1 MKKTF
6 YVTTPIYY
14 PSGKFHIGTA
24 YSTVVAD
31 SLKRYNK
38 LKGKESYMLTGT
50 DEHGQKI
57 EIKAQESGETPQQ
70 YVDKMAAMAKELWAK
85 MDIQY
90 DDFIRTTDE
99 RHEKVVQKIFDKFME
114 QGDIYK
120 GEYEGLYCVP
130 CETFFT
136 QTQLVDGKCP
146 DCGREVVPMKEEAY
160 FFNMK
165 KYADRLLK
173 YYDEHPDFVKPEYR
187 KKETYQQDSTG
198 VILDVSIM
206 SGFETITRLGG
217 YILIFS
223 LLFTGFYHYW
233 PFCSQ
238 NKILLTSP
246 IELTTG
252 LHQIAQSA
260 FSWKIKYITSM
271 TLTAFGGFCVMF
283 QTKSVLE
290 EKLSILPYIFAK
302 CLNASLVFLF
312 LVLSNII

>member
-1 MKKTF
+1 MKQRIITLFCICLLLFLLVHPEEALLSAKD
-6 YVTTPIYY
+6 
-14 PSGKFHIGTA
+14 GM
-24 YSTVVAD
+24 
-31 SLKRYNK
+31 SLWLNVMIPT
-38 LKGKESYMLTGT
+38 LLPFLILTGILLKT
-50 DEHGQKI
+50 GNIPQLLEPL
-57 EIKAQESGETPQQ
+57 TPFWKHFFGISPAGA
-70 YVDKMAAMAKELWAK
+70 YVLILGFLCGYPMGAKLAHDLYINHQISQRE
-85 MDIQY
+85 
-90 DDFIRTTDE
+90 
-99 RHEKVVQKIFDKFME
+99 
-114 QGDIYK
+114 
-120 GEYEGLYCVP
+120 GEYLLTFSCNASPAFIFSYLSQNILEGKIPPHSLLLILLSADFVCML
-130 CETFFT
+130 FFRF
-136 QTQLVDGKCP
+136 LVYHGNT
-146 DCGREVVPMKEEAY
+146 VSS
-160 FFNMK
+160 
-165 KYADRLLK
+165 
-173 YYDEHPDFVKPEYR
+173 VKPEYR

>member
-1 MKKTF
+1 MKQRIITLFCICLLLFLLVHPEEALLSAKD
-6 YVTTPIYY
+6 
-14 PSGKFHIGTA
+14 GM
-24 YSTVVAD
+24 
-31 SLKRYNK
+31 SLWLNVMIPT
-38 LKGKESYMLTGT
+38 LLPFLILTGILLKT
-50 DEHGQKI
+50 GNI
-57 EIKAQESGETPQQ
+57 PQLLEPLAPFWKHFFGISPAGA
-70 YVDKMAAMAKELWAK
+70 YVLILGFLCGYPMGAKLAHDLYINHQISQRE
-85 MDIQY
+85 
-90 DDFIRTTDE
+90 
-99 RHEKVVQKIFDKFME
+99 
-114 QGDIYK
+114 
-120 GEYEGLYCVP
+120 GEYLLTFSCNASPAFIFSYLSQNILEGKIPPHSLLLILLSANFVCML
-130 CETFFT
+130 FFRF
-136 QTQLVDGKCP
+136 LVYHGNT
-146 DCGREVVPMKEEAY
+146 VSS
-160 FFNMK
+160 
-165 KYADRLLK
+165 
-173 YYDEHPDFVKPEYR
+173 VKPEYR

>member
-1 MKKTF
+1 MKQRIITLFCICLLLFLLVHPEEALLSAKD
-6 YVTTPIYY
+6 
-14 PSGKFHIGTA
+14 GM
-24 YSTVVAD
+24 
-31 SLKRYNK
+31 SLWLNVMIPT
-38 LKGKESYMLTGT
+38 LLPFLILTGILLKT
-50 DEHGQKI
+50 GN
-57 EIKAQESGETPQQ
+57 SPQLLEPLAPFWKHFFGISPAGA
-70 YVDKMAAMAKELWAK
+70 YVLILGFLCGYPMGAKLAHDLYINHQISQRE
-85 MDIQY
+85 
-90 DDFIRTTDE
+90 
-99 RHEKVVQKIFDKFME
+99 
-114 QGDIYK
+114 
-120 GEYEGLYCVP
+120 GEYLLTFSCNASPAFIFSYLSQNILEGKIPPHSLLLILLSADFVCML
-130 CETFFT
+130 FFRF
-136 QTQLVDGKCP
+136 LVYHGNT
-146 DCGREVVPMKEEAY
+146 VSS
-160 FFNMK
+160 
-165 KYADRLLK
+165 
-173 YYDEHPDFVKPEYR
+173 VKPEYR

>member
-1 MKKTF
+1 MKQRIITLFCICLLLFLLVHPEEALLSAKD
-6 YVTTPIYY
+6 
-14 PSGKFHIGTA
+14 GM
-24 YSTVVAD
+24 
-31 SLKRYNK
+31 SLWLNVMIPT
-38 LKGKESYMLTGT
+38 LLPFLILTGILLKT
-50 DEHGQKI
+50 GNI
-57 EIKAQESGETPQQ
+57 PQFLEPLAPFWKHFFGISPAGA
-70 YVDKMAAMAKELWAK
+70 YVLILGFLCGYPMGAKLAHDLYINHQISQRE
-85 MDIQY
+85 
-90 DDFIRTTDE
+90 
-99 RHEKVVQKIFDKFME
+99 
-114 QGDIYK
+114 
-120 GEYEGLYCVP
+120 GEYLLTFSCNASPAFIFSYLSQNILEGKIPPHSLLLILLSADFVCML
-130 CETFFT
+130 FFRF
-136 QTQLVDGKCP
+136 LVYHGNT
-146 DCGREVVPMKEEAY
+146 VSS
-160 FFNMK
+160 
-165 KYADRLLK
+165 
-173 YYDEHPDFVKPEYR
+173 VKPEYR

>member
-1 MKKTF
+1 MKQRIITLFCICLLLFLLVHPEEALLSAKD
-6 YVTTPIYY
+6 
-14 PSGKFHIGTA
+14 GM
-24 YSTVVAD
+24 
-31 SLKRYNK
+31 SLWLNVMIPT
-38 LKGKESYMLTGT
+38 LLPFLILTGILLKT
-50 DEHGQKI
+50 GNI
-57 EIKAQESGETPQQ
+57 PQLLEPLAPFWKHFFGISPAGA
-70 YVDKMAAMAKELWAK
+70 YVLILGFLCGNPMGAKLAHDLYINHQISQRE
-85 MDIQY
+85 
-90 DDFIRTTDE
+90 
-99 RHEKVVQKIFDKFME
+99 
-114 QGDIYK
+114 
-120 GEYEGLYCVP
+120 GEYLLTFSCNASPAFIFSYLSQNILEGKIPPHSLLLILLSADFVCML
-130 CETFFT
+130 FFRF
-136 QTQLVDGKCP
+136 LVYHGNT
-146 DCGREVVPMKEEAY
+146 VSS
-160 FFNMK
+160 
-165 KYADRLLK
+165 
-173 YYDEHPDFVKPEYR
+173 VKPEYR

>member
-1 MKKTF
+1 MKQRIITLFCICLLLFLLVHPEEALLSAKD
-6 YVTTPIYY
+6 
-14 PSGKFHIGTA
+14 GM
-24 YSTVVAD
+24 
-31 SLKRYNK
+31 SLWLNVMIPT
-38 LKGKESYMLTGT
+38 LLPFLILTGILLKT
-50 DEHGQKI
+50 GNI
-57 EIKAQESGETPQQ
+57 PQLLEPLAPFWKHFFGISPAGA
-70 YVDKMAAMAKELWAK
+70 YVLILGFLCGYPMGAKLAHDLYINHQISQRE
-85 MDIQY
+85 
-90 DDFIRTTDE
+90 
-99 RHEKVVQKIFDKFME
+99 
-114 QGDIYK
+114 
-120 GEYEGLYCVP
+120 GEYLLTFSCNASPAFIFSYLSQNILEGKIPPHSLLLILLSADFVCML
-130 CETFFT
+130 FFRF
-136 QTQLVDGKCP
+136 LVYRGNT
-146 DCGREVVPMKEEAY
+146 VSS
-160 FFNMK
+160 
-165 KYADRLLK
+165 
-173 YYDEHPDFVKPEYR
+173 VKPEYR

-290 EKLSILPYIFAK
+290 ERLSILPYIFAK

-312 LVLSNII
+312 LVLANII

>member
-1 MKKTF
+1 MKQRIITLFCICLLLFLLVHPEEALLSAKD
-6 YVTTPIYY
+6 
-14 PSGKFHIGTA
+14 GM
-24 YSTVVAD
+24 
-31 SLKRYNK
+31 SLWLNVMIPT
-38 LKGKESYMLTGT
+38 LLPFLILTGILLKT
-50 DEHGQKI
+50 GNI
-57 EIKAQESGETPQQ
+57 PQLLEPLAPFWKHFFGISPAGA
-70 YVDKMAAMAKELWAK
+70 YVLILGFLCGYPMGAKLAHDLYINHQISQRE
-85 MDIQY
+85 
-90 DDFIRTTDE
+90 
-99 RHEKVVQKIFDKFME
+99 
-114 QGDIYK
+114 
-120 GEYEGLYCVP
+120 GEYLLTFSCNASPAFIFSYLSQNILEGKIPPHSLLLILLSADFVCML
-130 CETFFT
+130 FFRF
-136 QTQLVDGKCP
+136 LVYHGNT
-146 DCGREVVPMKEEAY
+146 VSS
-160 FFNMK
+160 
-165 KYADRLLK
+165 
-173 YYDEHPDFVKPEYR
+173 VKPEYR

-260 FSWKIKYITSM
+260 FSWKFKYITSM

>member
-1 MKKTF
+1 MKSKILTLF
-6 YVTTPIYY
+6 SICLLLFLLLHPDEGLLGARDGLTLWLNVMLPTLLPFLIFTGILLKAGNLTKLLNPFSLLWEKCFGLSPAGAYVLILGFLCGY
-14 PSGKFHIGTA
+14 PMGAKIAHDLYINDQISKKEGEYLLSFSCNA
-24 YSTVVAD
+24 SPAFVV
-31 SLKRYNK
+31 
-38 LKGKESYMLTGT
+38 SYLTGSILQNRIHPMQIVLILLT
-50 DEHGQKI
+50 ADLFCMLFFRFLIYHGNTL
-57 EIKAQESGETPQQ
+57 TP
-70 YVDKMAAMAKELWAK
+70 AK
-85 MDIQY
+85 
-90 DDFIRTTDE
+90 
-99 RHEKVVQKIFDKFME
+99 
-114 QGDIYK
+114 
-120 GEYEGLYCVP
+120 
-130 CETFFT
+130 
-136 QTQLVDGKCP
+136 
-146 DCGREVVPMKEEAY
+146 
-160 FFNMK
+160 
-165 KYADRLLK
+165 
-173 YYDEHPDFVKPEYR
+173 VKSI

-233 PFCSQ
+233 PFWNQ

>member
-1 MKKTF
+1 MKQRIITLFCICLLLFLLVHPEEALLSAKD
-6 YVTTPIYY
+6 
-14 PSGKFHIGTA
+14 GM
-24 YSTVVAD
+24 
-31 SLKRYNK
+31 SLWLNVMIPT
-38 LKGKESYMLTGT
+38 LLPFLILTGILLKT
-50 DEHGQKI
+50 GNIPQILEPL
-57 EIKAQESGETPQQ
+57 TPFWKHFFGISPAGA
-70 YVDKMAAMAKELWAK
+70 YVLILGFLCGYPMGAKLVHDLYINHQISQRE
-85 MDIQY
+85 
-90 DDFIRTTDE
+90 
-99 RHEKVVQKIFDKFME
+99 
-114 QGDIYK
+114 
-120 GEYEGLYCVP
+120 GEYLLTFSCNASPAFIFSYLSQNILEGKIPPHSLLLILLSADFVCML
-130 CETFFT
+130 FFRF
-136 QTQLVDGKCP
+136 LVYHGNT
-146 DCGREVVPMKEEAY
+146 VSS
-160 FFNMK
+160 
-165 KYADRLLK
+165 
-173 YYDEHPDFVKPEYR
+173 VKPEYR

>member
-1 MKKTF
+1 MKQRIITLFCICLLLFLLVHPEEAFLSAKD
-6 YVTTPIYY
+6 
-14 PSGKFHIGTA
+14 GM
-24 YSTVVAD
+24 
-31 SLKRYNK
+31 SLWLNVMIPT
-38 LKGKESYMLTGT
+38 LLPFLILTGILLKT
-50 DEHGQKI
+50 GNI
-57 EIKAQESGETPQQ
+57 PQLLEPLAPFWKHFFGISPAGA
-70 YVDKMAAMAKELWAK
+70 YVLILGFLCGYPMGAKLAHDLYINHQISQRE
-85 MDIQY
+85 
-90 DDFIRTTDE
+90 
-99 RHEKVVQKIFDKFME
+99 
-114 QGDIYK
+114 
-120 GEYEGLYCVP
+120 GEYLLTFSCNASPAFIFSYLSQNILEGKVP
-130 CETFFT
+130 
-136 QTQLVDGKCP
+136 P
-146 DCGREVVPMKEEAY
+146 HS
-160 FFNMK
+160 
-165 KYADRLLK
+165 LLLLLLSA
-173 YYDEHPDFVKPEYR
+173 DFVCMLFFRFLVYHGNTVSSVEPESR

-233 PFCSQ
+233 PFWNQ

>member
-1 MKKTF
+1 MKQRIITLFCICLLLFLLVHPEEALLSAKD
-6 YVTTPIYY
+6 
-14 PSGKFHIGTA
+14 GM
-24 YSTVVAD
+24 
-31 SLKRYNK
+31 SLWLNVMIPT
-38 LKGKESYMLTGT
+38 LLPFLILTGILLKT
-50 DEHGQKI
+50 GNI
-57 EIKAQESGETPQQ
+57 PQLLEPLAPFWKHFFGISPAGA
-70 YVDKMAAMAKELWAK
+70 YVLILGFLCGYPMGAKLAHDLYINHQISQRE
-85 MDIQY
+85 
-90 DDFIRTTDE
+90 
-99 RHEKVVQKIFDKFME
+99 
-114 QGDIYK
+114 
-120 GEYEGLYCVP
+120 GEYLLTFSCNASPAFIFSYLSQNILEGKIPPHSLLLILLSADFVCML
-130 CETFFT
+130 FFRF
-136 QTQLVDGKCP
+136 LVYHGNT
-146 DCGREVVPMKEEAY
+146 VSS
-160 FFNMK
+160 
-165 KYADRLLK
+165 
-173 YYDEHPDFVKPEYR
+173 VKPEYR
-187 KKETYQQDSTG
+187 KKETYQQYSTG

>member
-1 MKKTF
+1 MKQRIITLFCICLLLFLLVHPEEALLSAKD
-6 YVTTPIYY
+6 
-14 PSGKFHIGTA
+14 GM
-24 YSTVVAD
+24 
-31 SLKRYNK
+31 SLWLNVMIPT
-38 LKGKESYMLTGT
+38 LLPFLILTGILLKT
-50 DEHGQKI
+50 GNI
-57 EIKAQESGETPQQ
+57 PQLLEPLAPFWKHFFGISPAGA
-70 YVDKMAAMAKELWAK
+70 YVLILGFLCGYPMGAKLAHDLYINHQISQRE
-85 MDIQY
+85 
-90 DDFIRTTDE
+90 
-99 RHEKVVQKIFDKFME
+99 
-114 QGDIYK
+114 
-120 GEYEGLYCVP
+120 GEYLLTFSCNASPAFIFSYLSQNILEGKIP
-130 CETFFT
+130 
-136 QTQLVDGKCP
+136 P
-146 DCGREVVPMKEEAY
+146 HS
-160 FFNMK
+160 
-165 KYADRLLK
+165 LLLILLSA
-173 YYDEHPDFVKPEYR
+173 DFVCMLFFRFLVYHGNTVSSIKPEYR

>member
-1 MKKTF
+1 MKQRIITLFCICLLLFLLVHPEEALLSAKD
-6 YVTTPIYY
+6 
-14 PSGKFHIGTA
+14 GM
-24 YSTVVAD
+24 
-31 SLKRYNK
+31 SLWLNVMIPT
-38 LKGKESYMLTGT
+38 LLPFLILTGILLKT
-50 DEHGQKI
+50 GNI
-57 EIKAQESGETPQQ
+57 PQLLEPLAPFWKHFFGISPAGA
-70 YVDKMAAMAKELWAK
+70 YVLILGFLCGYPMGAKLAHDLYINHQISQRE
-85 MDIQY
+85 
-90 DDFIRTTDE
+90 
-99 RHEKVVQKIFDKFME
+99 
-114 QGDIYK
+114 
-120 GEYEGLYCVP
+120 GEYLLTFSCNASPAFIFSYLSQNILEGKIPPHSLLLILLSADFVCML
-130 CETFFT
+130 FFRF
-136 QTQLVDGKCP
+136 LVYHGNT
-146 DCGREVVPMKEEAY
+146 VSS
-160 FFNMK
+160 
-165 KYADRLLK
+165 
-173 YYDEHPDFVKPEYR
+173 VKPEYR

-233 PFCSQ
+233 PVCSQ

>member
-1 MKKTF
+1 MLPTLLPFLIFTGILLKAGNLTKLLNPFSLLWEKCFGLSPAGAYVLILGFLCGYPMGAKIAHDLYINDQISKKEGEYLLSF
-6 YVTTPIYY
+6 SCNASPA
-14 PSGKFHIGTA
+14 F
-24 YSTVVAD
+24 VV
-31 SLKRYNK
+31 
-38 LKGKESYMLTGT
+38 SYLTGSILQNRIHPMQIVLILLT
-50 DEHGQKI
+50 ADLFCMLFFRFLIYHGNTL
-57 EIKAQESGETPQQ
+57 TP
-70 YVDKMAAMAKELWAK
+70 AK
-85 MDIQY
+85 
-90 DDFIRTTDE
+90 
-99 RHEKVVQKIFDKFME
+99 
-114 QGDIYK
+114 
-120 GEYEGLYCVP
+120 
-130 CETFFT
+130 
-136 QTQLVDGKCP
+136 
-146 DCGREVVPMKEEAY
+146 
-160 FFNMK
+160 
-165 KYADRLLK
+165 
-173 YYDEHPDFVKPEYR
+173 VKSI
-187 KKETYQQDSTG
+187 KKETYKQDSTG

-233 PFCSQ
+233 PFWNQ
-238 NKILLTSP
+238 NKILFTSP

-290 EKLSILPYIFAK
+290 EKLSVLPYIFAK

>member
-1 MKKTF
+1 MKQRIITHFCICLLLFLLVHPEEALLSAKD
-6 YVTTPIYY
+6 
-14 PSGKFHIGTA
+14 GM
-24 YSTVVAD
+24 
-31 SLKRYNK
+31 SLWLNVMIPT
-38 LKGKESYMLTGT
+38 LLPFLILTGILLKT
-50 DEHGQKI
+50 GNI
-57 EIKAQESGETPQQ
+57 PQLLEPLAPFWKHFFGISPAGA
-70 YVDKMAAMAKELWAK
+70 YVLILGFLCGYPMGAKLAHDLYINHQISQRE
-85 MDIQY
+85 
-90 DDFIRTTDE
+90 
-99 RHEKVVQKIFDKFME
+99 
-114 QGDIYK
+114 
-120 GEYEGLYCVP
+120 GEYLLTFSCNASPAFIFSYLSQNILEGKIPPHSLLLILLSADFVCML
-130 CETFFT
+130 FFRF
-136 QTQLVDGKCP
+136 LVYHGNT
-146 DCGREVVPMKEEAY
+146 VSS
-160 FFNMK
+160 
-165 KYADRLLK
+165 
-173 YYDEHPDFVKPEYR
+173 VKPEYR

>member
-1 MKKTF
+1 MKQRIITLFCICLLLFLLVHPEEALLSAKD
-6 YVTTPIYY
+6 
-14 PSGKFHIGTA
+14 GM
-24 YSTVVAD
+24 
-31 SLKRYNK
+31 SLWLNVMIPT
-38 LKGKESYMLTGT
+38 LLPFLILTGILLKT
-50 DEHGQKI
+50 GNI
-57 EIKAQESGETPQQ
+57 PQLLEPLAPFWKHFFGISPAGA
-70 YVDKMAAMAKELWAK
+70 YVLILGFLCGYPMGAKLAHDLYINHQISQRE
-85 MDIQY
+85 
-90 DDFIRTTDE
+90 
-99 RHEKVVQKIFDKFME
+99 
-114 QGDIYK
+114 
-120 GEYEGLYCVP
+120 GEYLLTFSCNASPAFIFSYLSQNILEGKIPPHSLLLILLSADFVCML
-130 CETFFT
+130 FFRF
-136 QTQLVDGKCP
+136 LVYHGNT
-146 DCGREVVPMKEEAY
+146 VSS
-160 FFNMK
+160 
-165 KYADRLLK
+165 
-173 YYDEHPDFVKPEYR
+173 VKPEYR

-233 PFCSQ
+233 PFSSQ

>member
-1 MKKTF
+1 MKQRIITLFCICLLLFLLVHPEEALLSAKD
-6 YVTTPIYY
+6 
-14 PSGKFHIGTA
+14 GM
-24 YSTVVAD
+24 
-31 SLKRYNK
+31 SLWLNVMIPT
-38 LKGKESYMLTGT
+38 LLPFLILTGILLKT
-50 DEHGQKI
+50 GNI
-57 EIKAQESGETPQQ
+57 PQILEPLAPFWKHFFGISPAGA
-70 YVDKMAAMAKELWAK
+70 YVLILGFLCGYPMGAKLAHDLYINHQISQRE
-85 MDIQY
+85 
-90 DDFIRTTDE
+90 
-99 RHEKVVQKIFDKFME
+99 
-114 QGDIYK
+114 
-120 GEYEGLYCVP
+120 GEYLLTFSCNASPAFIFSYLSQNILEGKIPPHSLLLILLSADFVCML
-130 CETFFT
+130 FFRF
-136 QTQLVDGKCP
+136 LVYHGNT
-146 DCGREVVPMKEEAY
+146 VSS
-160 FFNMK
+160 
-165 KYADRLLK
+165 
-173 YYDEHPDFVKPEYR
+173 VKPEYR

>member
-1 MKKTF
+1 MKSKILTLFSICLLFFLLLHPDEGLLGARDGLTLWLNVMLPTLLTF
-6 YVTTPIYY
+6 LIFTGILLKAGNLTKLLNPFSLLWEKCFGLSPAGAYVLILGFLCGY
-14 PSGKFHIGTA
+14 PMGAKIAHDLYINDQISKKEGEYLLSFSCNA
-24 YSTVVAD
+24 SPAFVV
-31 SLKRYNK
+31 
-38 LKGKESYMLTGT
+38 SYLTGSILQNRIHPMQIVLILLT
-50 DEHGQKI
+50 ADLFCMLFFRFLIYHGNTL
-57 EIKAQESGETPQQ
+57 TP
-70 YVDKMAAMAKELWAK
+70 AK
-85 MDIQY
+85 
-90 DDFIRTTDE
+90 
-99 RHEKVVQKIFDKFME
+99 
-114 QGDIYK
+114 
-120 GEYEGLYCVP
+120 
-130 CETFFT
+130 
-136 QTQLVDGKCP
+136 
-146 DCGREVVPMKEEAY
+146 
-160 FFNMK
+160 
-165 KYADRLLK
+165 
-173 YYDEHPDFVKPEYR
+173 VKSI

-233 PFCSQ
+233 PFWNQ

>member
-1 MKKTF
+1 MKSKILTLF
-6 YVTTPIYY
+6 SICLLFFLLLHPDEGLLGARDGLTLWLNVMLPTLLPFLIFTGILLKAGNLTKLLNPFSLLWEKCFGLSPAGAYVLILGFLCGY
-14 PSGKFHIGTA
+14 PMGAKIAHDLYINDQISKKEGEYLLSFSCNA
-24 YSTVVAD
+24 SPAFVV
-31 SLKRYNK
+31 
-38 LKGKESYMLTGT
+38 SYLTGSILQNRIHPMQIVLILLT
-50 DEHGQKI
+50 ADLFCMLFFRFLIYHGNTL
-57 EIKAQESGETPQQ
+57 TP
-70 YVDKMAAMAKELWAK
+70 AK
-85 MDIQY
+85 
-90 DDFIRTTDE
+90 
-99 RHEKVVQKIFDKFME
+99 
-114 QGDIYK
+114 
-120 GEYEGLYCVP
+120 
-130 CETFFT
+130 
-136 QTQLVDGKCP
+136 
-146 DCGREVVPMKEEAY
+146 
-160 FFNMK
+160 
-165 KYADRLLK
+165 
-173 YYDEHPDFVKPEYR
+173 VKSI

>member
-1 MKKTF
+1 MKQRIITLFCICLLLFLLVHPEEALLSAKD
-6 YVTTPIYY
+6 
-14 PSGKFHIGTA
+14 GM
-24 YSTVVAD
+24 
-31 SLKRYNK
+31 SLWLNVMIPT
-38 LKGKESYMLTGT
+38 LLPFLILTGILLKT
-50 DEHGQKI
+50 GNI
-57 EIKAQESGETPQQ
+57 PQLLEPLAPFWKHFFGISPAGA
-70 YVDKMAAMAKELWAK
+70 YVLILGFLCGYPMGAKLAHDLYINHQISQRE
-85 MDIQY
+85 
-90 DDFIRTTDE
+90 
-99 RHEKVVQKIFDKFME
+99 
-114 QGDIYK
+114 
-120 GEYEGLYCVP
+120 GEYLLTFSCNASPAFIFSYLSQNILEGKIPPHSLLLILLSADFVCML
-130 CETFFT
+130 FFRF
-136 QTQLVDGKCP
+136 LVYHGNT
-146 DCGREVVPMKEEAY
+146 VSS
-160 FFNMK
+160 
-165 KYADRLLK
+165 
-173 YYDEHPDFVKPEYR
+173 VKPEYR

-252 LHQIAQSA
+252 LNQIAQSA

>member
-1 MKKTF
+1 MKQRIITLFCICLLLFLLVHPEEALLSAKD
-6 YVTTPIYY
+6 
-14 PSGKFHIGTA
+14 GM
-24 YSTVVAD
+24 
-31 SLKRYNK
+31 SLWLNVMIPT
-38 LKGKESYMLTGT
+38 LLPFLILTGILLKT
-50 DEHGQKI
+50 GNI
-57 EIKAQESGETPQQ
+57 PQLLEPLAPFWKHFFGISPAGA
-70 YVDKMAAMAKELWAK
+70 YVLILGFLCGYPMGAKLAHDLYINHQISQRE
-85 MDIQY
+85 
-90 DDFIRTTDE
+90 
-99 RHEKVVQKIFDKFME
+99 
-114 QGDIYK
+114 
-120 GEYEGLYCVP
+120 GEYLLTFSCNASPAFIFSYLSQNILEGKIPPHSLLLILLSADFVCML
-130 CETFFT
+130 FFRF
-136 QTQLVDGKCP
+136 LVYHGNT
-146 DCGREVVPMKEEAY
+146 VSS
-160 FFNMK
+160 
-165 KYADRLLK
+165 
-173 YYDEHPDFVKPEYR
+173 VKPEYR

-283 QTKSVLE
+283 QTKSILE